1 MTVARITDLGSHS
14 NETVVVRG
22 WVVTTRSS
30 GKIAFL
36 VLRDGSGQV
45 QAVFL
50 KKDIPED
57 VWQRFETLTQ
67 ETSVEVTG
75 VVRPD
80 DRAPGGYEL
89 TATESEFED
98 TVPHVAA
105 GTSSKD
111 DLIDWFGNHCRP
123 QP

>member
-1 MTVARITDLGSHS
+1 MTAVRITDLGSHS
-14 NETVVVRG
+14 NEPVVVRG

-50 KKDIPED
+50 KKDIPEE
-57 VWQRFETLTQ
+57 VWQRFQDLTQ

-75 VVRPD
+75 VGTDSQRPGH
-80 DRAPGGYEL
+80 PG
-89 TATESEFED
+89 
-98 TVPHVAA
+98 H
-105 GTSSKD
+105 
-111 DLIDWFGNHCRP
+111 
-123 QP
+123 Q